1 MIGPGSSFHI
11 RPMSAADLGCVLEI
25 EKSLPQAPHWPAS
38 SYLAAIDPGN
48 SPRRLALVAIRHET
62 VAIRHETREPVG
74 FLVTGLLPPEA
85 ELESIAVSAA
95 GQRQGVGSLLFRAL
109 LHELEHEKVRM
120 LILEVRASN
129 RSALEF
135 YRTNGF
141 AETGRRP
148 RYYADPEE
156 DAVLLAL
163 QLPSA

>member
-11 RPMSAADLGCVLEI
+11 RPMSAADIGCVLEI

-62 VAIRHETREPVG
+62 REPVG
-74 FLVTGLLPPEA
+74 FLVAGLLPPEA

-109 LHELEHEKVRM
+109 LHELEHEKVRK

>member
-1 MIGPGSSFHI
+1 MIGPSSSFHI

-38 SYLAAIDPGN
+38 SYLAAIDLVN
-48 SPRRLALVAIRHET
+48 SPRRLALVAIRNET
-62 VAIRHETREPVG
+62 GEPAG
-74 FLVTGLLPPEA
+74 FLVAGLLPPEA

-109 LHELEHEKVRM
+109 LHELEHEKVRK

-135 YRTNGF
+135 YRSNGF